1 MTRLLEEERE
11 RQEESAR
18 PSGTEAAPDVQ
29 RSAVQNVLRA
39 PGRPLDAALK
49 DDMESRFDADFSDVR
64 LHTGA
69 AARDSAA
76 EIGARAYTSG
86 SHIVIGD
93 GGGDQHTLAHE
104 LTHVI
109 QQRTGPV
116 SGTDDGTGLR
126 ISDPSDRYEREAE
139 ANASRVLSRPP
150 AHNPAE
156 GAGHAPSSHD
166 TGAATVQRRPREK
179 PAKEEGDHTHVDP
192 DYPGL
197 RLTVDQALTDEHYET
212 IFKLGDSE
220 ERVLFDMDGSFGYI
234 KVDEGLQ
241 TYYKLVEQEIG
252 AQDAQADLSG
262 HFSPQRD
269 SSYHVR
275 ANGKQ
280 FHEARVDSLQ
290 DFEAAGIGPGQL
302 VEVSGGPPQPGQ
314 RSRGDR
320 GGRARR
326 EPARQRDHRHAEQRR
341 PRSDQDPRHVERHLH
356 LGREPPARRGGARGP
371 RLRAVRD
378 RLIRRPPTPGL
389 ALVERRPWELPS
401 ADPKWAVRTIM
412 FVLAEVEAKSLVK
425 CTTALRLGTA
435 EAEPVLR
442 RFTRGGPKYPT
453 YRAIEELGHAVRTAF
468 ICDYLADADQ

>member
-1 MTRLLEEERE
+1 MRAHASGSGKEPAGSPSRGRTRAPAPARPAGTPRALDSRSALALQRALGNAAVTRLLEEERE
-11 RQEESAR
+11 RQEGSAR
-18 PSGTEAAPDVQ
+18 PGGAEAAPDVQ

-49 DDMESRFDADFSDVR
+49 DDMETRFDADFSDVR

-126 ISDPSDRYEREAE
+126 ISDPSDRFEREAE

-150 AHNPAE
+150 AHSPAAE
-156 GAGHAPSSHD
+156 SAGHAPSSPD
-166 TGAATVQRRPREK
+166 TAATVQRRPREK
-179 PAKEEGDHTHVDP
+179 PAEEEGDHTHVDP

-197 RLTVDQALTDEHYET
+197 RLTLDQALTDEYYET
-212 IFKLGDSE
+212 IFKLGGSE
-220 ERVLFDMDGSFGYI
+220 ERVIFDGDGSFGYI

-241 TYYKLVEQEIG
+241 TYYSLVNGDIG
-252 AQDAQADLSG
+252 AQEAQANLSG

-280 FHEARVDSLQ
+280 FQDARIDSLQ
-290 DFEAAGIGPGQL
+290 DFEAEGVGPGQL
-302 VEVSGGPPQPGQ
+302 VEVSVALLGQASGRSETVAGG
-314 RSRGDR
+314 
-320 GGRARR
+320 
-326 EPARQRDHRHAEQRR
+326 
-341 PRSDQDPRHVERHLH
+341 
-356 LGREPPARRGGARGP
+356 
-371 RLRAVRD
+371 
-378 RLIRRPPTPGL
+378 
-389 ALVERRPWELPS
+389 LVESRLDNATTGMRNS
-401 ADPKWAVRTIM
+401 AALDPIKIRVTSSGISISDGNHR
-412 FVLAEVEAKSLVK
+412 LAA
-425 CTTALRLGTA
+425 A
-435 EAEPVLR
+435 
-442 RFTRGGPKYPT
+442 TR
-453 YRAIEELGHAVRTAF
+453 AGHAYAPCMIV
-468 ICDYLADADQ
+468 

>member
-1 MTRLLEEERE
+1 MRAYASGKEPDDSPARGRARAAAPARPAGAPRAVDPRSALALQRALGNAAVTRLLEEERE

-18 PSGTEAAPDVQ
+18 PGGTEAAPDVQ

-49 DDMESRFDADFSDVR
+49 DDMESRFGADFSDVR
-64 LHTGA
+64 LHTGS

-93 GGGDQHTLAHE
+93 GGDDQHTLAHE

-150 AHNPAE
+150 AHSPAE
-156 GAGHAPSSHD
+156 GAGHGPSSHD
-166 TGAATVQRRPREK
+166 AGAAVQRRPREK
-179 PAKEEGDHTHVDP
+179 PAEEEGDHTHVDP

-197 RLTVDQALTDEHYET
+197 RLTVDQALTDEYYET
-212 IFKLGDSE
+212 IFKLGESE

-252 AQDAQADLSG
+252 AQDAQADLTG

-302 VEVSGGPPQPGQ
+302 VEVSVALLRQA
-314 RSRGDR
+314 S
-320 GGRARR
+320 GRA
-326 EPARQRDHRHAEQRR
+326 ETVA
-341 PRSDQDPRHVERHLH
+341 
-356 LGREPPARRGGARGP
+356 GG
-371 RLRAVRD
+371 
-378 RLIRRPPTPGL
+378 
-389 ALVERRPWELPS
+389 LVESRLDNATTGMRNS
-401 ADPKWAVRTIM
+401 AALDPIKIRVTSSGISISDGNHR
-412 FVLAEVEAKSLVK
+412 LAAAARE
-425 CTTALRLGTA
+425 GH
-435 EAEPVLR
+435 
-442 RFTRGGPKYPT
+442 T
-453 YRAIEELGHAVRTAF
+453 YAPCMIV
-468 ICDYLADADQ
+468 

>member
-18 PSGTEAAPDVQ
+18 PGGAEAAPDVQ

-39 PGRPLDAALK
+39 PGSPLDAALK

-126 ISDPSDRYEREAE
+126 ISDPSDHDEREAE
-139 ANASRVLSRPP
+139 ANASRVLSRPQ
-150 AHNPAE
+150 AHSPAE
-156 GAGHAPSSHD
+156 ESAGHAPSSPD
-166 TGAATVQRRPREK
+166 TAATVQRRPREK
-179 PAKEEGDHTHVDP
+179 PAEEEGDHTHVDP

-197 RLTVDQALTDEHYET
+197 RLTLDQALTDEYYET
-212 IFKLGDSE
+212 IFKLGGSE
-220 ERVLFDMDGSFGYI
+220 ERVIFDGDGSFGYI

-241 TYYKLVEQEIG
+241 TYYSLVSGEIG
-252 AQDAQADLSG
+252 AQEAQANLSG

-280 FHEARVDSLQ
+280 FQEARIDSLQ
-290 DFEAAGIGPGQL
+290 DFEAAGVGPGQL
-302 VEVSGGPPQPGQ
+302 VEVSVALL
-314 RSRGDR
+314 
-320 GGRARR
+320 GRASGR
-326 EPARQRDHRHAEQRR
+326 AET
-341 PRSDQDPRHVERHLH
+341 V
-356 LGREPPARRGGARGP
+356 AGG
-371 RLRAVRD
+371 
-378 RLIRRPPTPGL
+378 
-389 ALVERRPWELPS
+389 LVESRLANATTGMRNS
-401 ADPKWAVRTIM
+401 AALDPIKIRVTSSGISISDGNHR
-412 FVLAEVEAKSLVK
+412 LAA
-425 CTTALRLGTA
+425 A
-435 EAEPVLR
+435 
-442 RFTRGGPKYPT
+442 TR
-453 YRAIEELGHAVRTAF
+453 EGHAYAPCMIV
-468 ICDYLADADQ
+468 

>member
-1 MTRLLEEERE
+1 MRAHASGSGKEPAGSPSRGRTRAAAPARPAGAPRTLDSRSALALQRALGNAAVTRLLEEERE
-11 RQEESAR
+11 RQEGSAR
-18 PSGTEAAPDVQ
+18 PGGAEAAPDVQ

-116 SGTDDGTGLR
+116 SGTDGGTGLR

-150 AHNPAE
+150 AHSPVAE
-156 GAGHAPSSHD
+156 SAGHAPSSPD
-166 TGAATVQRRPREK
+166 TAATVQRRPREK
-179 PAKEEGDHTHVDP
+179 PAEEEGDHTHVDP

-197 RLTVDQALTDEHYET
+197 RLTLDQALTDEHYET
-212 IFKLGDSE
+212 IFKLGGSE
-220 ERVLFDMDGSFGYI
+220 ERVIFDGDGSFGYI

-241 TYYKLVEQEIG
+241 TYYSLVNGDIG
-252 AQDAQADLSG
+252 AQEAQANLSG

-280 FHEARVDSLQ
+280 FQDARINSLQ
-290 DFEAAGIGPGQL
+290 DFEAAGVGPGRL
-302 VEVSGGPPQPGQ
+302 VEVSVALLGQ
-314 RSRGDR
+314 AS
-320 GGRARR
+320 GRA
-326 EPARQRDHRHAEQRR
+326 ETVA
-341 PRSDQDPRHVERHLH
+341 
-356 LGREPPARRGGARGP
+356 GG
-371 RLRAVRD
+371 
-378 RLIRRPPTPGL
+378 
-389 ALVERRPWELPS
+389 LVESRLANATTGMRNS
-401 ADPKWAVRTIM
+401 AALDPIKIRVTSSGISISDGNHR
-412 FVLAEVEAKSLVK
+412 LAA
-425 CTTALRLGTA
+425 A
-435 EAEPVLR
+435 
-442 RFTRGGPKYPT
+442 TR
-453 YRAIEELGHAVRTAF
+453 EGHAYAPCMIV
-468 ICDYLADADQ
+468 

>member
-1 MTRLLEEERE
+1 MRAHASGSGKEPAGSPSRGRTRAAAPARPAGAPSTLDSRSALALQRALGNAAVTRLLEEERE
-11 RQEESAR
+11 RQEGSAR
-18 PSGTEAAPDVQ
+18 PGGAEAAPDVQ

-39 PGRPLDAALK
+39 PGRPLDTALK
-49 DDMESRFDADFSDVR
+49 DDMESRFDADFSNVR

-126 ISDPSDRYEREAE
+126 ISNPSDRYEREAE

-150 AHNPAE
+150 AHSTAAE
-156 GAGHAPSSHD
+156 SAGHAPSSPD
-166 TGAATVQRRPREK
+166 TAATVQRRPREK
-179 PAKEEGDHTHVDP
+179 PAEEEGDHTHVDP

-197 RLTVDQALTDEHYET
+197 RLTLDQALTDEHYET
-212 IFKLGDSE
+212 IFKLGGSE
-220 ERVLFDMDGSFGYI
+220 ERVIFDGDGSFGYI

-241 TYYKLVEQEIG
+241 TYYSLVNGDIG
-252 AQDAQADLSG
+252 AQEAQANLSG

-280 FHEARVDSLQ
+280 FQDARINSLQ
-290 DFEAAGIGPGQL
+290 DFEAAGVGPGQL
-302 VEVSGGPPQPGQ
+302 VEVSVALL
-314 RSRGDR
+314 
-320 GGRARR
+320 GRASGR
-326 EPARQRDHRHAEQRR
+326 AET
-341 PRSDQDPRHVERHLH
+341 V
-356 LGREPPARRGGARGP
+356 AGG
-371 RLRAVRD
+371 
-378 RLIRRPPTPGL
+378 
-389 ALVERRPWELPS
+389 LVESRLANATTGMRNS
-401 ADPKWAVRTIM
+401 AALDPIKIRVTSSGISISDGNHR
-412 FVLAEVEAKSLVK
+412 LAA
-425 CTTALRLGTA
+425 A
-435 EAEPVLR
+435 
-442 RFTRGGPKYPT
+442 TR
-453 YRAIEELGHAVRTAF
+453 EGHAYAPCMIV
-468 ICDYLADADQ
+468 

>member
-18 PSGTEAAPDVQ
+18 PGGAEAAPDVQ

-116 SGTDDGTGLR
+116 SGTEDGTGLR

-150 AHNPAE
+150 AHSPAAE
-156 GAGHAPSSHD
+156 SAGHAPSSPD
-166 TGAATVQRRPREK
+166 TAATVQRRPREK
-179 PAKEEGDHTHVDP
+179 PAEEEGDHTHVDP

-197 RLTVDQALTDEHYET
+197 RLTLDQALTDEYYET
-212 IFKLGDSE
+212 IFKLGGSE
-220 ERVLFDMDGSFGYI
+220 ERVIFDGDGSFGYI

-241 TYYKLVEQEIG
+241 TYYSLVNGDIG
-252 AQDAQADLSG
+252 AQEAQANLSG

-280 FHEARVDSLQ
+280 FQDARIDSLQ
-290 DFEAAGIGPGQL
+290 DFEAEGVGPGQL
-302 VEVSGGPPQPGQ
+302 VEVSVALLGQ
-314 RSRGDR
+314 AS
-320 GGRARR
+320 GRA
-326 EPARQRDHRHAEQRR
+326 ETVA
-341 PRSDQDPRHVERHLH
+341 
-356 LGREPPARRGGARGP
+356 GG
-371 RLRAVRD
+371 
-378 RLIRRPPTPGL
+378 
-389 ALVERRPWELPS
+389 LVESRLDNSTTGMRNS
-401 ADPKWAVRTIM
+401 AALDPIKIRVTSSGISISDGNHR
-412 FVLAEVEAKSLVK
+412 LAA
-425 CTTALRLGTA
+425 A
-435 EAEPVLR
+435 
-442 RFTRGGPKYPT
+442 TR
-453 YRAIEELGHAVRTAF
+453 EGHAYAPCMIV
-468 ICDYLADADQ
+468 

>member
-1 MTRLLEEERE
+1 MRAYASGKEPDDSPARGRARAAAPARLPGGAGALESGGALAPQRALGNAAVTRLLEEERK

-18 PSGTEAAPDVQ
+18 PDGTQTAPDVQ
-29 RSAVQNVLRA
+29 RFTVQNVLRA

-49 DDMESRFDADFSDVR
+49 DDMESRSDADFSDVR

-139 ANASRVLSRPP
+139 ANASRVLSRPSAHSP
-150 AHNPAE
+150 AAE
-156 GAGHAPSSHD
+156 SAGGAPSSHAP
-166 TGAATVQRRPREK
+166 GATVQRRPREK
-179 PAKEEGDHTHVDP
+179 PPEEEGDHTHVDP

-197 RLTVDQALTDEHYET
+197 RLTVDQALTDEYYET
-212 IFKLGDSE
+212 IFKLGESE

-252 AQDAQADLSG
+252 AQDAQADLTG

-280 FHEARVDSLQ
+280 FQDARINSLRPR
-290 DFEAAGIGPGQL
+290 A
-302 VEVSGGPPQPGQ
+302 S
-314 RSRGDR
+314 DR
-320 GGRARR
+320 GSWSR
-326 EPARQRDHRHAEQRR
+326 
-341 PRSDQDPRHVERHLH
+341 
-356 LGREPPARRGGARGP
+356 
-371 RLRAVRD
+371 
-378 RLIRRPPTPGL
+378 
-389 ALVERRPWELPS
+389 
-401 ADPKWAVRTIM
+401 
-412 FVLAEVEAKSLVK
+412 
-425 CTTALRLGTA
+425 
-435 EAEPVLR
+435 
-442 RFTRGGPKYPT
+442 
-453 YRAIEELGHAVRTAF
+453 
-468 ICDYLADADQ
+468 

>member
-1 MTRLLEEERE
+1 MRAHASGSGKEPAGSPSRGRTRAAAPARPAGAPRALDSRSALALQRALGNAAVTRLLEEERE

-18 PSGTEAAPDVQ
+18 PGGAEAAPDVQ

-93 GGGDQHTLAHE
+93 EGGDQHTLAHE

-116 SGTDDGTGLR
+116 SGTEDGTGLR

-150 AHNPAE
+150 AHSPAAE
-156 GAGHAPSSHD
+156 SAGHASSSPD
-166 TGAATVQRRPREK
+166 TAATVQRRPREK
-179 PAKEEGDHTHVDP
+179 PAEEEGDHTHVDP

-197 RLTVDQALTDEHYET
+197 RLTLDQALTDEYYET
-212 IFKLGDSE
+212 IFKLGGSE
-220 ERVLFDMDGSFGYI
+220 ERVIFDGDGSFGYI

-241 TYYKLVEQEIG
+241 TYYSLVSGDIG
-252 AQDAQADLSG
+252 AQEAQANLSG

-280 FHEARVDSLQ
+280 FQDARIDSLQ
-290 DFEAAGIGPGQL
+290 DFEAEGVGPGQL
-302 VEVSGGPPQPGQ
+302 VEVSVALLGQ
-314 RSRGDR
+314 AS
-320 GGRARR
+320 GRA
-326 EPARQRDHRHAEQRR
+326 ETVA
-341 PRSDQDPRHVERHLH
+341 
-356 LGREPPARRGGARGP
+356 GG
-371 RLRAVRD
+371 
-378 RLIRRPPTPGL
+378 
-389 ALVERRPWELPS
+389 LVESRLANATTGMRNS
-401 ADPKWAVRTIM
+401 AALDPIKIRVTSSGISISDGNHR
-412 FVLAEVEAKSLVK
+412 LAA
-425 CTTALRLGTA
+425 A
-435 EAEPVLR
+435 
-442 RFTRGGPKYPT
+442 TR
-453 YRAIEELGHAVRTAF
+453 EGHAYAPCMIV
-468 ICDYLADADQ
+468 